1 MIPVCLPSIPKN
13 AKEYVSAVIDGNWVS
28 SRCLEPSLDFISKLE
43 NAFSSFIGVE
53 FGVAV
58 NSGTAALDLAVTS
71 LGIGPDDE
79 VIVPSF
85 TMIASAASV
94 IRSGA
99 RPVFIDADP
108 DTWCISVDIVEGSV
122 SSKTRAIMPV
132 HIYGYPCDMHKINS
146 LAEKHGLFIIEDAA
160 EAIDT
165 QYFGKRAGSMSDFGC
180 FSFYANKTVT
190 CGEGGMLVT
199 SDRELARRAAKLK
212 DQAFGVRRFV
222 HEELGFNFRMSNI
235 LAAYAYAS
243 FEEVESAVSVKKK
256 NAALYSEALSDIAG
270 LTLPPRSTDD
280 IINTFWMYGV
290 LMDRDEFGISKE
302 EAMRRLREESG
313 IETRDFFLPM
323 HRQPVM
329 INSGFVDTG
338 TAMPVSDMLWE
349 RGFYL
354 PSGIDITERDIA
366 YIADSIR
373 SLHKTR

>member
-1 MIPVCLPSIPKN
+1 M
-13 AKEYVSAVIDGNWVS
+13 
-28 SRCLEPSLDFISKLE
+28 
-43 NAFSSFIGVE
+43 
-53 FGVAV
+53 
-58 NSGTAALDLAVTS
+58 
-71 LGIGPDDE
+71 
-79 VIVPSF
+79 
-85 TMIASAASV
+85 
-94 IRSGA
+94 
-99 RPVFIDADP
+99 
-108 DTWCISVDIVEGSV
+108 
-122 SSKTRAIMPV
+122 
-132 HIYGYPCDMHKINS
+132 KINS